1 MIQYTKII
9 IKEKNIS
16 MKEKQVLELANILGY
31 HIEKKTIYG
40 VNNGYH
46 FSLNLLSNKKIPTYQ
61 VSILVNKVMTL
72 DNIKTIRKELQSVVS
87 MKNIM
92 LFFCKHSLIFL
103 KKMRIKK
110 TFL

>member
-1 MIQYTKII
+1 MIQYTKIM

-46 FSLNLLSNKKIPTYQ
+46 FS
-61 VSILVNKVMTL
+61 
-72 DNIKTIRKELQSVVS
+72 
-87 MKNIM
+87 
-92 LFFCKHSLIFL
+92 
-103 KKMRIKK
+103 
-110 TFL
+110 